1 MATTKVITELT
12 DLNQANSESGI
23 KMPTGGAFSGTP
35 AEGMMRNDT
44 TQASEGSASTM
55 QHYNGT
61 DWKNFVNTVLCTTT
75 TCSFPTGPTAVALFQ
90 MDSSVT
96 DTCGNFSAA
105 STPNLTYSTSVKKYG
120 TASAE
125 FNGTNAEIN
134 ITGIMPSSVAS
145 DYAVSLWAYADN
157 LGASGRPL
165 FSNLGAGGSNVIGQ
179 AAIVIWN
186 SKLRVYMVTD
196 PSAAN
201 FLTVF
206 DSVGSLSTGQWY
218 NIVVNVDVS
227 ASHSGTDTMNCYVDG
242 SAFNVTGF
250 ADTNVT
256 TNTNTQMGSLAN
268 AYFWDGYIDQVRVY
282 TSTISS
288 SQAGELNTEVGC

>member
-1 MATTKVITELT
+1 MAITKVIPGVL
-12 DLNQANSESGI
+12 DLNQANSESGLR
-23 KMPTGGAFSGTP
+23 MPSGTAYAAPP
-35 AEGMMRNDT
+35 ALEEGMMRNDT
-44 TQASEGSASTM
+44 DQASLGSGSTM

-61 DWKNFVNTVLCTTT
+61 DWKNFVNTALCTTT

-134 ITGIMPSSVAS
+134 ITGMMPSSVAS

-227 ASHSGTDTMNCYVDG
+227 ASGTDTMNCYVNG

-256 TNTNTQMGSLAN
+256 TNTNTQMGSLA
-268 AYFWDGYIDQVRVY
+268 ALYFWDGYIDQVRVY

>member
-1 MATTKVITELT
+1 MAITKVIPGTL
-12 DLNQANSESGI
+12 DFNQANSESGLS
-23 KMPTGGAFSGTP
+23 MPTGGAFSGTP

-44 TQASEGSASTM
+44 SQSSASSASTM
-55 QHYNGT
+55 QHYTGNNE
-61 DWKNFVNTVLCTTT
+61 WKNFVNTAQCTTT

-165 FSNLGAGGSNVIGQ
+165 FSNLGAGGSNVVGQ

-196 PSAAN
+196 PAAAN

-227 ASHSGTDTMNCYVDG
+227 ASGTDTMNCYVNG

-256 TNTNTQMGSLAN
+256 TNTNTQMGSLA
-268 AYFWDGYIDQVRVY
+268 ALYFWDGYIDQVRVY